1 MKLYIDAQRD
11 LIPTAAPGSDG
22 CVFLHLRTS
31 DWALHHSV
39 VMSPAEAREI
49 AADLMRAATGAEAL
63 LRLRAAGE
71 ATATPAGEPVNQS
84 TGD

>member
-11 LIPTAAPGSDG
+11 LIPTAAAGSDG
-22 CVFLHLRTS
+22 CVFLHLRTC

-49 AADLMRAATGAEAL
+49 AADL
-63 LRLRAAGE
+63 LRAANE
-71 ATATPAGEPVNQS
+71 ATAHLPQDPTRDNPERARAAQEESDRG
-84 TGD
+84 

>member
-11 LIPTAAPGSDG
+11 LIPTAAAGSNG

-49 AADLMRAATGAEAL
+49 AADLMRAATEAAAMVKGGA
-63 LRLRAAGE
+63 
-71 ATATPAGEPVNQS
+71 
-84 TGD
+84 